1 MTALSPRPITRSAPV
16 TGERPQ
22 LINVAY
28 RMLGSLADAEDAV
41 QEAYARWYALPA
53 RRREDIVS
61 PGAWLTTV
69 VSRVCLNHLRS
80 ARRRREQYV
89 GQWLPEPLADP
100 AERGA
105 ARPPGI
111 SSDPADLVTLDE
123 SVAMAFLVVLD
134 SMSPAQRVA
143 FVLHDVFRY
152 PFPEVARIVGRTPA
166 ACRRLASTARRGIRA
181 AQASAATS
189 TAREAAV
196 VHDLKRAWETS
207 DVDALIR
214 LLDPGVTAVGDGGGV
229 VRALE
234 HPLRGRERI
243 AHGMLRFGG
252 RWSGTTLLERTVNG
266 RPGLVGCQDGA
277 VVTVYSFDVFDHR
290 VRHLW
295 AMRNPQK
302 LRSWSTE
309 PAA

>member
-1 MTALSPRPITRSAPV
+1 MTTRSAPV
-16 TGERPQ
+16 TGERRQ

-41 QEAYARWYALPA
+41 QEAYARWYAMPA
-53 RRREDIVS
+53 ERREAVVS

-80 ARRRREQYV
+80 ARARREHYV

-100 AERGA
+100 AERNA
-105 ARPPGI
+105 APTPGI
-111 SSDPADLVTLDE
+111 ASDPADLVTLDE
-123 SVAMAFLVVLD
+123 SVGMAFLVVLD

-166 ACRRLASTARRGIRA
+166 ACRRLASTARRAIRT
-181 AQASAATS
+181 AQEPAATS
-189 TAREAAV
+189 TAQDAV
-196 VHDLKRAWETS
+196 VVRDLKRAWEDN

-214 LLDPGVTAVGDGGGV
+214 LLDPEVTAVGDGGGV

-234 HPLRGRERI
+234 HPMRGSERI
-243 AHGMLRFGG
+243 VRGMLRFGP
-252 RWSGTTLLERTVNG
+252 RQSGQTLLERTVNG
-266 RPGLVGCQDGA
+266 RPGLVGRQDGA
-277 VVTVYSFDVFDHR
+277 VVTVYSFGVSDHR

-295 AMRNPQK
+295 AMRNPEK
-302 LRSWSTE
+302 LRSWATA

>member
-1 MTALSPRPITRSAPV
+1 MTTRSAPV
-16 TGERPQ
+16 TGERRQ

-41 QEAYARWYALPA
+41 QEAYARWYAMPA
-53 RRREDIVS
+53 DRREAVGS

-80 ARRRREQYV
+80 ARVRREHYV

-100 AERGA
+100 AERTA
-105 ARPPGI
+105 ARTPGI
-111 SSDPADLVTLDE
+111 ASDPADLITLDE
-123 SVAMAFLVVLD
+123 SVGMAFLVVLD

-166 ACRRLASTARRGIRA
+166 ACRRLASTARRGIRT
-181 AQASAATS
+181 AQESAAMS
-189 TAREAAV
+189 TAQDAV
-196 VHDLKRAWETS
+196 VVRDLKRAWETN

-214 LLDPGVTAVGDGGGV
+214 LLDPEVAAVGDGGGV
-229 VRALE
+229 VRTLE
-234 HPLRGRERI
+234 HPLRGREPIVR
-243 AHGMLRFGG
+243 GLLRFGP
-252 RWSGTTLLERTVNG
+252 RQSGQTLLERTVNG

-277 VVTVYSFDVFDHR
+277 VVTVYSFGVSDHR

-295 AMRNPQK
+295 AMRNPEK
-302 LRSWSTE
+302 LRSWATA